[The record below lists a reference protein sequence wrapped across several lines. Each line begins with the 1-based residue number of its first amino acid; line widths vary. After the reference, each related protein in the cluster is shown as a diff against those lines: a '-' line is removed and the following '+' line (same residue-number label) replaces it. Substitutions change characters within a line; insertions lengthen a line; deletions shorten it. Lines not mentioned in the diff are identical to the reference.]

1 MRMLGGGGYVLRHVW
16 LCILLLCGCRMF
28 NAGSIGPVDVVLRE
42 GWAGPEWKPSTE
54 TCQGA
59 ELLLPRREAVPNCIL
74 EGRWPKSLS
83 SSEIKIATEELVDL
97 YWRCNYFDFVRKGQN
112 VERPVVVC
120 KLGTGL
126 HDTRV
131 RISGKAVPVN
141 SSGGEETSVLPFQ
154 SGFAAFT
161 LYKDKPLVV
170 FNPVIARLEDVL
182 AMIYENYGVR
192 YGVRDGKIVI
202 VPSRIGNGSHFGN
215 EYEDMAKA
223 LMAKCREHRLPYEEG
238 IMVRWWNVFDKSR
251 QEEYANAKNGVVF
264 PLGCHSRE
272 DIVENRGD
280 VPASFIGRLKVS
292 LAGDRKCL
300 LHTVRGGDRVLC
312 SIDPSAYAVLSVR
325 MENVDT
331 DREAVSVKQL
341 PPSIE
346 MPERNVPE
354 GEMLLVFTPQGL
366 FARPWYSRQ
375 FSLVITGTGAVSQN
389 RINQL

>member
-1 MRMLGGGGYVLRHVW
+1 MRIYGGGLKVLRYMC
-16 LCILLLCGCRMF
+16 LYALLMCGCRMF
-28 NAGSIGPVDVVLRE
+28 KVGSIGPVDVILRE
-42 GWAGPEWKPSTE
+42 GWAGPEWQPSTE

-182 AMIYENYGVR
+182 AMICEN
-192 YGVRDGKIVI
+192 
-202 VPSRIGNGSHFGN
+202 
-215 EYEDMAKA
+215 
-223 LMAKCREHRLPYEEG
+223 
-238 IMVRWWNVFDKSR
+238 
-251 QEEYANAKNGVVF
+251 
-264 PLGCHSRE
+264 
-272 DIVENRGD
+272 
-280 VPASFIGRLKVS
+280 
-292 LAGDRKCL
+292 
-300 LHTVRGGDRVLC
+300 
-312 SIDPSAYAVLSVR
+312 
-325 MENVDT
+325 
-331 DREAVSVKQL
+331 
-341 PPSIE
+341 
-346 MPERNVPE
+346 
-354 GEMLLVFTPQGL
+354 
-366 FARPWYSRQ
+366 
-375 FSLVITGTGAVSQN
+375 
-389 RINQL
+389 